1 MSKLIDHIYF
11 VLDNYETDTNE
22 LLKCEERLANEY
34 NEITKEYRILFDKL
48 KKQLQKNNEEI
59 IQNCDHQYKRY
70 SEYHNDIYFIC
81 DKCGHEK
88 Y

>member
-11 VLDNYETDTNE
+11 ILENYEKNTDE
-22 LLKCEERLANEY
+22 LLKCEERLTDEY

-48 KKQLQKNNEEI
+48 KTQLQKNKEEI
-59 IQNCDHQYKRY
+59 IRNCDHEYIRY
-70 SEYHNDIYFIC
+70 SEYHNDRYFIC